1 MAYIRVVYKKED
13 YGFDYVP
20 SQKLDTLMMGEE
32 ITHFYRPVEKR
43 WISIKFDSVRGS
55 GGLYEG
61 SERRGILIRPYPE
74 LEKAGKDEKKR
85 SPNWLKGLWGEIGKS

>member
-1 MAYIRVVYKKED
+1 MPYIRVVYKNGD
-13 YGFDYVP
+13 SDFDYV
-20 SQKLDTLMMGEE
+20 SSHTLDPLMMGEE
-32 ITHFYRPVEKR
+32 ITHFYRPAEKR

-61 SERRGILIRPYPE
+61 SERRGIIIRPYPE
-74 LEKAGKDEKKR
+74 LEKAGKEEKKR